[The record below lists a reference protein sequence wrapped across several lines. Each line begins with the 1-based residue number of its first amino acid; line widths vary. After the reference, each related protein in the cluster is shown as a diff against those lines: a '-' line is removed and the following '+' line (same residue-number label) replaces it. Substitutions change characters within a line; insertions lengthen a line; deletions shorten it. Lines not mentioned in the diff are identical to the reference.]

1 MVKYGITI
9 LYHISADLAHH
20 EIVRVYVGKGG
31 RNAVKIQY
39 DRVPLIFHWIDISW
53 LNAYKPS
60 ALFVGNRLTM
70 ETQTNG
76 VNTCSLLLN
85 VKMPTIIGILV
96 FMRKVSFN
104 LSLESLYHT
113 F

>member
-39 DRVPLIFHWIDISW
+39 DRVPLIFH
-53 LNAYKPS
+53 
-60 ALFVGNRLTM
+60 
-70 ETQTNG
+70 
-76 VNTCSLLLN
+76 
-85 VKMPTIIGILV
+85 
-96 FMRKVSFN
+96 
-104 LSLESLYHT
+104 
-113 F
+113 